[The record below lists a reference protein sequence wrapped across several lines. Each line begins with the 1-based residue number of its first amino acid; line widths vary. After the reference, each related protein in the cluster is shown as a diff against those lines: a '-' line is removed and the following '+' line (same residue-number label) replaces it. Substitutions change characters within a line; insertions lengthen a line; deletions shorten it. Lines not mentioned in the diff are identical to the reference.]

1 MDFGLSEEQT
11 LLQDSVNRFLE
22 AEAPL
27 TRVREF
33 AEQQTSDDVWE
44 GLASLGVAGL
54 TIGESAG
61 GVGLTAFDA
70 ALVSESLGYHTTP
83 SPYVGSAVIAPM
95 ALTRSGH
102 EEHPLLG
109 DLAAGTATVG
119 LALNEAVA
127 ARAAAGINGNGE
139 ILNGKA
145 LYVHDFGAANYLVA
159 DQDQRLYLVDAG
171 AHGLARQPL
180 ANIDQTRVSGAL
192 EFRDTPATCLSDD
205 ADLLATLI
213 DVGRVMLAA
222 DSLGAAQC
230 MLDQAVAYAKEREQ
244 FNRPIA
250 SFQAVKHMCAEMAA
264 ALEPCRAMVWYAAH
278 AIDAAPDEIRVTAC
292 HTKAHTSEVA
302 TFVAKTATEVHGG
315 MGFTD
320 LVGLHYW
327 FKRIGYNRQML
338 GAPELIREEAA
349 LAQGL

>member
-1 MDFGLSEEQT
+1 MQKT
-11 LLQDSVNRFLE
+11 
-22 AEAPL
+22 
-27 TRVREF
+27 
-33 AEQQTSDDVWE
+33 QQR
-44 GLASLGVAGL
+44 
-54 TIGESAG
+54 
-61 GVGLTAFDA
+61 GVGKGDRLVGDQRA
-70 ALVSESLGYHTTP
+70 AARIDLHV
-83 SPYVGSAVIAPM
+83 VAAN
-95 ALTRSGH
+95 
-102 EEHPLLG
+102 G
-109 DLAAGTATVG
+109 DLGR
-119 LALNEAVA
+119 LAVDREGIGARHQNLEAVA
-127 ARAAAGINGNGE
+127 ARADAGINGNGE

-250 SFQAVKHMCAEMAA
+250 KFQAVRHMIADLKVRYE
-264 ALEPCRAMVWYAAH
+264 VAH
-278 AIDAAPDEIRVTAC
+278 QLIYRVAWQLDQGDDPPLVDAAVAKVFVAEASQTNARDCIQIHGGNGYTPEYHVERGLRDAMLGSIGAG
-292 HTKAHTSEVA
+292 TSEVQRSIIA
-302 TFVAKTATEVHGG
+302 RSILDL
-315 MGFTD
+315 GF
-320 LVGLHYW
+320 
-327 FKRIGYNRQML
+327 
-338 GAPELIREEAA
+338 
-349 LAQGL
+349 